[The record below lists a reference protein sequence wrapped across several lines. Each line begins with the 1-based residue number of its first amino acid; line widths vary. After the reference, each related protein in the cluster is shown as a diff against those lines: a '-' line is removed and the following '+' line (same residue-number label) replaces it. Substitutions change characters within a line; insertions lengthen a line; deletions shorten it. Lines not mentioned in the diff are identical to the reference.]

1 MLIISRVKVATSLT
15 NICFVTVG
23 AIQFIGT
30 RFGVF
35 FLLGGIV

>member
-1 MLIISRVKVATSLT
+1 VLILSRVKVATSLT

-23 AIQFIGT
+23 TSQFIDT

-35 FLLGGIV
+35 VLLGGIV